1 MMAKVK
7 KGDKVRAHYRG
18 TLDDGTE
25 FDNSAGGDP
34 IEFEVG
40 SGALIPGFE
49 LAVVGMEAGEKKTL
63 TLSVDEA
70 YGPRREELLLTVP
83 RDEVPADLDAAVGE
97 SLVLERNGQEIQVIV
112 KSISDTG
119 LTLDANHP
127 LAGRDLVF
135 EIEMIDIV

>member
-1 MMAKVK
+1 MAKVK
-7 KGDKVRAHYRG
+7 KGDKVKAHYRG

-49 LAVVGMEAGEKKTL
+49 SAVVGMEAGEKKTF

-70 YGPRREELLLTVP
+70 YGPRRDELLLTVP
-83 RDEVPADLDAAVGE
+83 RDEVPSDLDAAVGE
-97 SLVLERNGQEIQVIV
+97 SLVLERNGQEMQVIV
-112 KSISDTG
+112 KNVSDTG

-127 LAGRDLVF
+127 LAGRDLIF
-135 EIEMIDIV
+135 EIEMLEIV

>member
-1 MMAKVK
+1 MAKVK
-7 KGDKVRAHYRG
+7 KGDKIKAHYRG

-49 LAVVGMEAGEKKTL
+49 SAVVGMEAGEKKTL
-63 TLSVDEA
+63 TVPVDEA
-70 YGPRREELLLTVP
+70 YGPRRDELLLTVP
-83 RDEVPADLDAAVGE
+83 RDEVPSDLDAAVGE
-97 SLVLERNGQEIQVIV
+97 SLVLERNGQEIEVIV
-112 KSISDTG
+112 KNVSETG

-127 LAGRDLVF
+127 LAGRDLIF
-135 EIEMIDIV
+135 EIEMLEIV